1 MGRRH
6 AWQGHRNWLGTWRGR
21 LGGWEAPLA
30 SRPWGS
36 SAPVTPPP
44 KGSSRGRFPRDAD
57 ECRWVP
63 YKIGPGTGKGR
74 AKGGCEFED
83 TQLAVYAKGYTKG
96 HQYGYNNGYQN
107 GSIRKLLSKTN
118 YREPLELLAC
128 FLGDSRTDQCNTD
141 ALALARYAINEGR
154 QQMRCIS
161 AFQDEGHPAVI
172 IHTVMSRTEGHK
184 RRLPTSD

>member
-1 MGRRH
+1 MARAPKLAGDLAR
-6 AWQGHRNWLGTWRGR
+6 AAGR
-21 LGGWEAPLA
+21 LGSTSGLAPLGLF
-30 SRPWGS
+30 GS
-36 SAPVTPPP
+36 GDPPP

>member
-36 SAPVTPPP
+36 S
-44 KGSSRGRFPRDAD
+44 
-57 ECRWVP
+57 
-63 YKIGPGTGKGR
+63 